1 MVTYAGPKATFYN
14 QYYDADVPDIED
26 PGGDNLRIEIEG
38 AGRPAGIQLFT
49 AKITATCKTLPA
61 VAFS

>member
-1 MVTYAGPKATFYN
+1 MVAGAGPHAVFYN
-14 QYYDADVPDIED
+14 RYYDADVPDIED
-26 PGGDNLRIEIEG
+26 PGGDKLRIEIEF